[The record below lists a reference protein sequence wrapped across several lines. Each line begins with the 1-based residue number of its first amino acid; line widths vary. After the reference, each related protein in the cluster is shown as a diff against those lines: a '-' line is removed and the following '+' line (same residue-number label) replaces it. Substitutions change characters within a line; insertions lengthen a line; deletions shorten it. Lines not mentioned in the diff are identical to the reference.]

1 MWWLLGLLIT
11 ALIAFFAV
19 KAITAS
25 TVKKQLQ
32 SKLLGQ
38 EALDSTAARSETT
51 SSEQPTADAGNVT
64 GAGSEI
70 TDTASAAADASGTSG
85 TSGTPGSSGTSGAA
99 GVAGVAAAAG
109 AASIAAAVGGAASA
123 NSGGSSSGLDANT
136 VNTGNAATDI
146 AEMMKILNLAESDAS
161 RLDITRDEFEALR
174 QADAAVIADAAK
186 IDNVAS
192 RLRKMLA

>member
-70 TDTASAAADASGTSG
+70 TDTASAAADASG

>member
-1 MWWLLGLLIT
+1 MWWLLVLLIT

-19 KAITAS
+19 KSITAS

-32 SKLLGQ
+32 NKLLGQ
-38 EALDSTAARSETT
+38 EALDSTVAGSETT

-70 TDTASAAADASGTSG
+70 TGTASAAADASGTSG
-85 TSGTPGSSGTSGAA
+85 
-99 GVAGVAAAAG
+99 VAG
-109 AASIAAAVGGAASA
+109 AASMAAAAGGAASA
-123 NSGGSSSGLDANT
+123 NNGRSSSGLGANA
-136 VNTGNAATDI
+136 VDTGNAATDI

-161 RLDITRDEFEALR
+161 RLDISKAEFEALR
-174 QADAAVIADAAK
+174 QADAAAIPDAAK

>member
-51 SSEQPTADAGNVT
+51 SSEQPTANAGNVT

-85 TSGTPGSSGTSGAA
+85 SPGSSGTSGAA

-123 NSGGSSSGLDANT
+123 NSGGGSSSGLDANT